1 MEPSEEKFIS
11 SCTKNINNNNLSN
24 QLILALDIGTT
35 NLKCSLYD
43 DNLEIINENST
54 KVISYEIK
62 CFNYFKII
70 SVSDSLIF

>member
-54 KVISYEIK
+54 KVIHLK
-62 CFNYFKII
+62 KNVFNCFII
-70 SVSDSLIF
+70 INIFDS